1 MKVTPTKIADVL
13 LIEPSRISDRRG
25 FFSEVFRRRDFTAAG
40 FDFNFVQEN
49 HSLSVETGT
58 VRGLHF
64 QIHPFAQ
71 DKLLRVVRGRIF
83 DVAVDIRRSSATFG
97 QHVTAELSAENWR
110 QVLIP
115 KGFAHGFC
123 TLEPN
128 TEVIYKVTN
137 YYSAENDMGLLWN
150 DPDIGIVWPLEER
163 AAHLSDKDKINP
175 RLRDLPAY
183 FT

>member
-1 MKVTPTKIADVL
+1 MKVIPTKLADVL
-13 LIEPSRISDRRG
+13 LIEPSRIADSRG
-25 FFSEVFRRRDFTAAG
+25 FFSEVFRQRDFTG

-49 HSLSVETGT
+49 HSLSAAAGT

-64 QIHPFAQ
+64 QRPPFAQ
-71 DKLLRVVRGRIF
+71 HKLIRVVRGRIL
-83 DVAVDIRRSSATFG
+83 DVAVDIRRSSSTFG
-97 QHVTAELSAENWR
+97 QHVAAELSAENWR
-110 QVLIP
+110 QLLIP

-128 TEVIYKVTN
+128 TEVIYKVTD
-137 YYSAENDMGLLWN
+137 YYSAENDMGVLWN
-150 DPDIGIVWPLEER
+150 DPDIGIDWPLGGLTAR
-163 AAHLSDKDKINP
+163 LSDKDKINP